1 MEKHTRRLKQT
12 RRQGDKETRRRFG
25 GKAAAVLSLSPLLL
39 VSLSSSNR
47 ARNRTAAPT
56 RRGLSLFEVIV
67 ALAIFMGSIAAIG
80 QLVATGVRGAVQ
92 ARLQSQA
99 VIRCESKMG
108 EIVSG
113 VLPLRSAAANVPFP
127 DDSSWNW
134 SVAVASGPHDGLF
147 IVEVTVSHPS
157 GTVAGNQSF
166 ALRRLVRDPQLALD
180 AYAKQQEDAA
190 NSTSSS
196 TSSGSGTSGSSS
208 GGSK

>member
-1 MEKHTRRLKQT
+1 LHGYRATRR
-12 RRQGDKETRRRFG
+12 DKPG
-25 GKAAAVLSLSPLLL
+25 GSPG
-39 VSLSSSNR
+39 R
-47 ARNRTAAPT
+47 K

-80 QLVATGVRGAVQ
+80 QLVSTGVRGAVQ

-99 VIRCESKMG
+99 VIRCESKMA

-113 VLPLRSAAANVPFP
+113 YLPLRSGATNVPFP

-134 SVAVASGPHDGLF
+134 SVAISSGPHDGLYV
-147 IVEVTVSHPS
+147 VEVTVTHPS
-157 GTVAGNQSF
+157 GTLAGNQSY
-166 ALRRLVRDPQLALD
+166 ALRRLVRDPQLELD

-190 NSTSSS
+190 NAASS
-196 TSSGSGTSGSSS
+196 TSGSSTSGGSSSS

>member
-1 MEKHTRRLKQT
+1 
-12 RRQGDKETRRRFG
+12 
-25 GKAAAVLSLSPLLL
+25 
-39 VSLSSSNR
+39 LSSSNG

-113 VLPLRSAAANVPFP
+113 VLPLRSASANVPFP

-134 SVAVASGPHDGLF
+134 SMAVAPGPHEGLY
-147 IVEVTVSHPS
+147 IVEVTVAHPS
-157 GTVAGNQSF
+157 GTAAGNQSF
-166 ALRRLVRDPQLALD
+166 ALRRLVRDPQVALD
-180 AYAKQQEDAA
+180 AYAQQQADAA
-190 NSTSSS
+190 NSASSS
-196 TSSGSGTSGSSS
+196 TTSGTAPT